1 VIYSACDVT
10 ATIQQNGPALHQ
22 LSISMSLNRCAAH
35 YRTCRETK
43 QAVSCICD
51 QLAILVRLFSKLGEK
66 VLLEGDA
73 ELLSNVLE
81 SVKVCLVLG
90 LVVNLVFKTLEHS
103 DGGGEVVD
111 SSAGLESLLDHGRC
125 GDQIV
130 GETVVE
136 NSLDLKQIVSLLELL
151 LESVLVR

>member
-1 VIYSACDVT
+1 
-10 ATIQQNGPALHQ
+10 
-22 LSISMSLNRCAAH
+22 M
-35 YRTCRETK
+35 
-43 QAVSCICD
+43 
-51 QLAILVRLFSKLGEK
+51 RLFSKLGEK

-90 LVVNLVFKTLEHS
+90 LVVNLVFETLENS

-111 SSAGLESLLDHGRC
+111 SSAGLQGLLDHGGC
-125 GDQIV
+125 GHQIV

-136 NSLDLKQIVSLLELL
+136 NSLDLKQIVSLLKLL
-151 LESVLVR
+151 LESVLVWGSRDGD